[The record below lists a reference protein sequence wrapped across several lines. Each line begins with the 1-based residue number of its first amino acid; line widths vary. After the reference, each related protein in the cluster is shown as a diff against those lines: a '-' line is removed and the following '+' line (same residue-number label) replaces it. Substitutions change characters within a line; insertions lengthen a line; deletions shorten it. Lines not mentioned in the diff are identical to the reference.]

1 MAYTKQQIIEAALL
15 RFKEAS
21 KLEEQVLIT
30 NPQGNSKNFTIDI
43 PKLEKLFSDFYDEK
57 GKETFR
63 KYASVDAETM
73 RKYFESIK

>member
-15 RFKEAS
+15 RFKEAG
-21 KLEEQVLIT
+21 IDT
-30 NPQGNSKNFTIDI
+30 NLTGLDDMFDQ
-43 PKLEKLFSDFYDEK
+43 FYDKK